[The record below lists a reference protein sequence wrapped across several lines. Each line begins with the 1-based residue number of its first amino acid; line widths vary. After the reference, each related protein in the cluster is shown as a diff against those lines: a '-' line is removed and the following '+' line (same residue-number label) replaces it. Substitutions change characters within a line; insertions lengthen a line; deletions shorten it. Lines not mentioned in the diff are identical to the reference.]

1 MKSPC
6 KKICKV
12 KNDIC
17 IGCQRT
23 LSEIKNWSIMSD
35 EERDVIMLNIKQRTK
50 NNTTSNGL

>member
-6 KKICKV
+6 KRICKV
-12 KNDIC
+12 KDDIC